1 MKVRNKK
8 NIETKILKQLDA
20 IPDEN
25 DSDSAFEKAE
35 ETQIENDST
44 IINNLDSSPITQTNG
59 SKIVNELTEEEIEIE
74 NLKQMIHGDEML
86 RNYSDAK
93 YNYGENHLS
102 TNDHMDEVIIDVSMS
117 KSGIIDIVLKNL
129 IVCILIKLMMI
140 GQ

>member
-59 SKIVNELTEEEIEIE
+59 SKIVNELTEEGIEIE

-93 YNYGENHLS
+93 YNSDENHMS
-102 TNDHMDEVIIDVSMS
+102 TNDHIDEVIIDVSMS
-117 KSGIIDIVLKNL
+117 NSGT
-129 IVCILIKLMMI
+129 
-140 GQ
+140 